1 MLVSRARVS
10 DVEVG
15 LGDEGRQLLQHGG
28 EDVHREAGAVVL
40 HQGVQQRQTGQLQRS
55 LVLPQKGGENR
66 QTVVENNSQIDPQ
79 WRGGHQDQSLDGGQ
93 PRDLVL
99 ESVQE
104 YRETTGQLALET
116 VAQVSHDLT
125 HAGDGS
131 LLHFLVDIL
140 GLHGT
145 KLVRSNKTQTNIPSV

>member
-40 HQGVQQRQTGQLQRS
+40 HQGVQQGQAGQLQRS
-55 LVLPQKGGENR
+55 LVFPQEGGKYR
-66 QTVVENNSQIDPQ
+66 QAVVENTAQIDPQ
-79 WRGGHQDQSLDGGQ
+79 RRGGHQDEGLDRGQ
-93 PRDLVL
+93 PGDLVL

-116 VAQVSHDLT
+116 VAQVSHDLSFT
-125 HAGDGS
+125 SWSISWAC
-131 LLHFLVDIL
+131 
-140 GLHGT
+140 T
-145 KLVRSNKTQTNIPSV
+145 EQN